1 MKKYF
6 LILIFLLQAFVFA
19 GLTEAGKIVI
29 ANDEWQLSDTG
40 FAQSPD
46 AGTFATNIASWF
58 TGGNPGRFHAY
69 STNFSLT
76 GSSLASAMSG
86 AGHIWTTGTVP
97 AFDLPT
103 LSTYDG
109 IFVALSGPPTETL
122 ASVLTSYVNAG
133 GNVYVAGGTGSN
145 TSGAAAVW
153 NPFLNNFGLGF
164 SLSGNGIVG
173 NTPINSTH
181 QLFNGVSS
189 LYHNNG
195 QAVLDTAPSDLRS
208 KILVSHSSG
217 GLYAI
222 YDSNVAGGNDMDADG
237 VSPPEDCDDNDNT
250 VYPNA
255 PERCDGVDND
265 CDGLTDEHVSHP
277 GGMVGYFPF
286 NGNANDESGSGH
298 DGTVHG
304 ATLTADR
311 FGNADSAFSFDGL
324 DDYVELPDAPD
335 LSSQVYTVE
344 ARIKYS
350 EAPAYFGTIVVKGR
364 THNEN
369 YGLFVDKFGKVRWQF
384 TSGGSYVYLDSN
396 GAINDDQFHH
406 VVGTYDGTELKIYID
421 GYLNSMSAETRVP
434 DVNNSSLRIGMRND
448 NGEIPFLGIMDEVA
462 YYDRALSEFEILQL
476 FYRQEDC
483 DNDGD
488 GFLPPEDCDD
498 NDNTVYPGAPELSD
512 GRDNDCD
519 GIIDEAEGGCILPP
533 TGLVGWW
540 PGDGNANDI
549 IGGKNGTLG
558 SGVAFVSGKVD
569 SAFSFDGTEGVEVQD
584 GPGSNLVNEIS
595 VSAWVNRTSA
605 TFASPVIKKADQ
617 GHGFALEFS
626 NNNSI
631 LWAIRT
637 SSGWAGAV
645 GGLAIN
651 GTWTH
656 VAGTYDGTTINLYV
670 NGDLVHSVLKEGTI
684 TTSSNSLYLGRD
696 PANLGREFRGL
707 IDEPAI
713 YSRTLSQAEIQ
724 AMFNAGSAGQCKDDN
739 DNDGFLPP
747 EDCDDNDNTVYPGAP
762 ELSDG
767 KDNDCDGVIDEVEQA
782 CILPPTGLVGWW
794 PGDGNAN
801 DIIGGK
807 NGTLGSGVAFVSGK
821 VDSAFSF
828 DGTEGVEVQDGP
840 GSNLVNEISVS
851 AWVNRTSATFA
862 SPVIKKAD
870 QGHGFALEF
879 SNNNSI
885 LWAIRTSSGWAG
897 AVGGLAINGTWTH
910 VAGTY
915 DGTTINLYVNGDLVH
930 SVLKEGTITTSSNS
944 LYLGRDPANLG
955 REFRGL
961 IDEPAIYSRTLSQA
975 EIQAMFNAGSAGQC
989 KDDNDGDGFLPPA
1002 DCDDSDDTVN
1012 PDAPELCDGVDNNCD
1027 GNIDEGIGVTYY
1039 GDQDGD
1045 NHGNPTNVT
1054 QDCVQPSGYVID
1066 NTDCDD
1072 TDADKF
1078 PGNPEVCDG
1087 KDNDCDGAI
1096 DEGLTFDADND
1107 GHSTPGSC
1115 AGTQDDC
1122 DDTDATIYTGAP
1134 ELCDGKDNDC
1144 DGLVPANEVDDDGDG
1159 MSECEG
1165 DCDDT
1170 DANIYPGA
1178 TDIPENGID
1187 EDCNGEDLTW
1197 AEQIGTT
1204 IDAISSLDP
1213 GVFDKPKDQD
1223 KLMKELEKVLKEI
1236 EKGKEKHAAHAIKK
1250 LEKILEEMDG
1260 CALRG
1265 TPDTKDKGF

>member
-558 SGVAFVSGKVD
+558 SGV
-569 SAFSFDGTEGVEVQD
+569 T
-584 GPGSNLVNEIS
+584 
-595 VSAWVNRTSA
+595 
-605 TFASPVIKKADQ
+605 
-617 GHGFALEFS
+617 
-626 NNNSI
+626 
-631 LWAIRT
+631 
-637 SSGWAGAV
+637 
-645 GGLAIN
+645 
-651 GTWTH
+651 
-656 VAGTYDGTTINLYV
+656 
-670 NGDLVHSVLKEGTI
+670 
-684 TTSSNSLYLGRD
+684 
-696 PANLGREFRGL
+696 
-707 IDEPAI
+707 
-713 YSRTLSQAEIQ
+713 
-724 AMFNAGSAGQCKDDN
+724 
-739 DNDGFLPP
+739 
-747 EDCDDNDNTVYPGAP
+747 
-762 ELSDG
+762 
-767 KDNDCDGVIDEVEQA
+767 
-782 CILPPTGLVGWW
+782 
-794 PGDGNAN
+794 
-801 DIIGGK
+801 
-807 NGTLGSGVAFVSGK
+807 FVSGK